1 MKHSCLTLLGSAAFL
16 PFAPL
21 LRAAPSPAPV
31 PEAAAS
37 EFAPFPDS
45 YVGYFSRYLEDQRR
59 GFVPGK
65 NGKPQRLEPD
75 YLIQA
80 TIAHKLWKKTG
91 DLTFK
96 AEALEDFSKTITDP
110 KFSLASFGRL
120 RSFGELAAA
129 LTAEELLTPEQQ
141 QSVSQIARAT
151 LANYLKQ
158 PDDMVP
164 PKPPAKPKPDAA
176 VETPIPPY
184 YNIRMAQ
191 IAGYAAL
198 LNCLKAEPFAER
210 EEVARRINAYFDRLC
225 LIGNTAE
232 DASNYDSLGAVF
244 MIDLARALNREDEFK
259 SPALRRFF
267 EHFRD
272 IVSPSGIIPEY
283 GDSYFDY
290 RPAFI
295 DRLYLLEYAAHFYKD
310 PSFAEASQRMRA
322 RPCLVHPDGHQ
333 LDRAPGLILFGEP
346 HSVDEKTRTHTALS
360 QVLFQNDPLDAEAK
374 KVATVPFHL
383 ILRTGN
389 SPGDAMILMDLY
401 ATGGRT
407 HIHHAH
413 REKGPSVGYYESAQV
428 PLFHNM
434 GRRGTE
440 SANDGNICWALP
452 PTIQFPGHPHPDEWF
467 TMNFPAEALATN
479 AVGQS
484 LIGQMALRN
493 FPDSKDNKECTSLK
507 FDNLRLEGP
516 AGTRVVDGFE
526 SPEEWFSFGDKASAT
541 SHNSPDKTE
550 GQVSQ
555 EFPWNKVATN
565 IVLRKFRKDYQNEPF
580 TQEQYD
586 TVKVDVK
593 YSGTRPYFAIRG
605 LSEQGVEIGTRYLR
619 PKLRDADVEQRGSDA
634 LGTVLYDRY
643 VTSDSSL
650 SRRLLLTKEG
660 SLIIRDQL
668 TPGPSMN
675 GWNAGQLWQL
685 YTLGAQGEHWFCS
698 DDDGVYPDVS
708 TNQDGNPQR
717 RVLVRYA
724 DGNGP
729 TGSENVPRSITWP
742 NPKGL
747 PATSYVTTFSA
758 HKVTAGQPTVFA
770 MVVLPVLAGVDP
782 ATLAK
787 DVSVITAPDGA
798 VKATLGSGPHQV
810 VVQLGEKE
818 WSVRR

>member
-1 MKHSCLTLLGSAAFL
+1 MKHSCLALLGSLALL
-16 PFAPL
+16 PFAPV
-21 LRAAPSPAPV
+21 LRAAPSPPPV
-31 PEAAAS
+31 PGAATS

-45 YVGYFSRYLEDQRR
+45 YVEYFGRYLEDQRR

-75 YLIQA
+75 YLNQA

-96 AEALEDFSKTITDP
+96 AEALEDFSKAISDP

-129 LTAEELLTPEQQ
+129 LKSEGLLNLEQQ
-141 QSVSQIARAT
+141 HSVSQIARAT
-151 LANYLKQ
+151 LADYLKQ
-158 PDDMVP
+158 PDDTAP
-164 PKPPAKPKPDAA
+164 PKPPAKPKPGAA
-176 VETPIPPY
+176 VESPIPPY

-198 LNCLKAEPFAER
+198 LNCLKDELFSER
-210 EEVARRINAYFDRLC
+210 EEVARRIKAYFERLC

-244 MIDLARALNREDEFK
+244 MIDIARALNREDEFK
-259 SPALRRFF
+259 SPAFRRFF

-290 RPAFI
+290 RTAFI
-295 DRLYLLEYAAHFYKD
+295 DRLYLLEYAARFYND
-310 PSFAEASQRMRA
+310 LSFAEASRKMRA

-346 HSVDEKTRTHTALS
+346 YPMDDKTRTHGGLS
-360 QVLFQNDPLDAEAK
+360 QVLFQNDLLDADTK
-374 KVATVPFHL
+374 TLATVPFHL
-383 ILRTGN
+383 ILRTGS

-401 ATGGRT
+401 ATGGKT

-440 SANDGNICWALP
+440 SASNANICWALP
-452 PTIQFPGHPHPDEWF
+452 PAVQFPGHPHPDEWF
-467 TMNFPAEALATN
+467 TMSFPAEALATN
-479 AVGQS
+479 AAGQS
-484 LIGQMALRN
+484 VIGQMALRN

-526 SPEEWFSFGDKASAT
+526 SPEEWVIFGNKVSAT
-541 SHNSPDKTE
+541 SHDSPDKTE

-555 EFPWNKVATN
+555 EFPWNHVATEV
-565 IVLRKFRKDYQNEPF
+565 ILRKFRKDYRNEPF
-580 TQEQYD
+580 TQNQYD

-593 YSGTRPYFAIRG
+593 YSGTLPYFAIRG

-619 PKLRDADVEQRGSDA
+619 PKLLDAAVEQRDSDA

-643 VTSDSSL
+643 VTHDSSL

-660 SLIIRDQL
+660 YLVIRDSL
-668 TPGPSMN
+668 TPGSEMN
-675 GWNAGQLWQL
+675 DWNAGQIWQL

-708 TNQDGNPQR
+708 VNQDGNPQR
-717 RVLVRYA
+717 RMLVRFA

-729 TGSENVPRSITWP
+729 AGFEKVPRSITWP
-742 NPKGL
+742 NPKAL
-747 PATSYVTTFSA
+747 PATSYVTTFSS
-758 HKVTAGQPTVFA
+758 HKVTAGKPAVFA
-770 MVVLPVLAGVDP
+770 MVVLPVLPGVDP

-787 DVSVITAPDGA
+787 DVSVTTAPDGT

-810 VVQLGEKE
+810 VVHLGEKE